1 MVHNRRYAQNTP
13 DKDPDRHV
21 RICLTPHQY
30 NIYFCLTVNG
40 MAQTRVADEL
50 KITRQSVNEVV
61 NKKLLK
67 LGLIEPIK
75 ENTNPKLYR
84 ATFITP
90 IVSGGKAP
98 IVSGGHEQ
106 ALSKKPALVRNHNS
120 GQIKHWRRKKL
131 DLEKR
136 DFNTLLS
143 IDGKRVGICRVHGFS
158 YSCTIIRPP
167 AKNVPWKT
175 LKDGMR
181 GMKQYGY
188 RQKIPKI
195 GRVTFRRQTTATTDE
210 LVITMPERWFFPW
223 ELEEGK
229 KLLEERIWKAR
240 KDFQNR
246 FKTYLGLAL
255 PYRKPKYAYEI
266 WDPLMKR
273 FVHEKATLDV
283 VTSDGIVEMD
293 ESKKPYPEIEF
304 PSIRQAIAY
313 ANEADRLLA
322 MENKMLR
329 IETSLSKLVDTVE
342 VMAEKQI
349 EFTEQVKEIMGLKK
363 EISKLKEKETME
375 KMFS

>member
-1 MVHNRRYAQNTP
+1 
-13 DKDPDRHV
+13 
-21 RICLTPHQY
+21 
-30 NIYFCLTVNG
+30 
-40 MAQTRVADEL
+40 MAQTRIADEL

-61 NKKLLK
+61 NKKLIK

-90 IVSGGKAP
+90 IVSGGRAP
-98 IVSGGHEQ
+98 VVSGGYEQ
-106 ALSKKPALVRNHNS
+106 ALSKESTLVRHRNS
-120 GQIKHWRRKKL
+120 GKIKHWRRQKL
-131 DLEKR
+131 DLKKR

-143 IDGKRVGICRVHGFS
+143 IDGKRVEICRVHGFS
-158 YSCTIIRPP
+158 YTCTIIHPP
-167 AKNVPWKT
+167 AEDVPWKP

-188 RQKIPKI
+188 RRKMPKI
-195 GRVTFRRQTTATTDE
+195 GQVTFRRQTTATTDE

-223 ELEEGK
+223 ELEEGE
-229 KLLEERIWKAR
+229 KLLEEGIWRAR

-255 PYRKPKYAYEI
+255 PYRKPKWAYEI

-273 FVHEKATLDV
+273 FVHEKGTLDV

-304 PSIRQAIAY
+304 PSTRQAIAY
-313 ANEADRLLA
+313 ANEADRILGLERQ
-322 MENKMLR
+322 MELIMKSQQTMTENINNM
-329 IETSLSKLVDTVE
+329 VE
-342 VMAEKQI
+342 AQKQ
-349 EFTEQVKEIMGLKK
+349 FTEKMEEFMGFRRK
-363 EISKLKEKETME
+363 ME
-375 KMFS
+375 KRQEEENRGMFS